1 MTDMKGKTRA
11 ADLLSEPVYFPNGRV
26 APNRLTKVSTGSR
39 EMDAHCPV
47 SEKAPMEEMLGKFG
61 GGLPNEAHLRLYK
74 HWARGGWGMLI
85 TGERERRE

>member
-1 MTDMKGKTRA
+1 
-11 ADLLSEPVYFPNGRV
+11 VYFPNGRV

-47 SEKAPMEEMLGKFG
+47 SDRNVAPILQKAPMEEMLGKFG